1 MGAVYATVTDLEAT
15 WHPLSDADAEIA
27 TTLLNYASILIR
39 KAFPDID
46 SRMTNDEDLQELVK
60 FVCIEMV
67 KRAMRNPDGYTYQT
81 VGPFSFQRD
90 TKGLASGTLGLL
102 EPEVELLSPT
112 MTDDSNFGIGTIRT
126 NSGYHHYEHRHHHW
140 SERDASRW

>member
-1 MGAVYATVTDLEAT
+1 MGTVYAEVADLEAT
-15 WHPLSDADAEIA
+15 WHPLSDADAAVA

-46 SRMTNDEDLQELVK
+46 ARMTGDEDLQDLVQ

-81 VGPFSFQRD
+81 VGPFAFQRD
-90 TKGLASGTLGLL
+90 TKGIASGTLGLL
-102 EPEVELLSPT
+102 DSEVELLSPT

-126 NSGYHHYEHRHHHW
+126 KSGYHHYQHRRWGHHAPW
-140 SERDASRW
+140 R